1 MRHKSEII
9 YKGTH
14 YTACAMKD
22 GSLIVTKNRIQ
33 QGRRL
38 VGENAQYWI
47 EAIKTAID
55 NKERG
60 FICSAMWG

>member
-1 MRHKSEII
+1 
-9 YKGTH
+9 
-14 YTACAMKD
+14 MKD